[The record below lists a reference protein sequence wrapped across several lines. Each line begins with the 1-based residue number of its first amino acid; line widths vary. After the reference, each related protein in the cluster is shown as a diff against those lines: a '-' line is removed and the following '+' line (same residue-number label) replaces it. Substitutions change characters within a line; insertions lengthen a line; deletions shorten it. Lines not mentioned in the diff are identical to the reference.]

1 MYLTTQEQIF
11 RLPLKEM
18 EQLKEYLDFLIWKAK
33 PQQQEGNRI
42 AQEIISALK
51 QSNELTI
58 DDAYALLKTIKESE
72 KSLPCKSPLDKM
84 GSL

>member
-1 MYLTTQEQIF
+1 MYLTTQEEIF

-33 PQQQEGNRI
+33 AQEKEGNHI
-42 AQEIISALK
+42 AQEIISTLK
-51 QSNELTI
+51 ASNELTI

-84 GSL
+84 GAL